1 MSDFKFSDS
10 FVISSPF
17 EKVLALKLL
26 SFSQVINNFTKHLSP
41 HNLCNYLCELS
52 ADFHRNYEN
61 CSILKADT
69 DAIKASRLV
78 LSKMSADV
86 LRIGLDLLGI
96 DVIDVM

>member
-1 MSDFKFSDS
+1 M
-10 FVISSPF
+10 
-17 EKVLALKLL
+17 
-26 SFSQVINNFTKHLSP
+26 KHLSP
-41 HNLCNYLCELS
+41 HNYVIIYVSYLLI
-52 ADFHRNYEN
+52 FIGFTEN

-96 DVIDVM
+96 DVIDVMMKIIFLFGIF